1 VLIEYTEREGHTP
14 ICGVKEGTTQKI
26 DFGILNLKSNQVY
39 EGHTGEKEA
48 GIVFLSGICSVEG
61 RGFRYA
67 QVGERKNV
75 FVSKP
80 QAVYLPAGTAF
91 KITTPS
97 WAEMAIFMAPS
108 RKEGRPKL
116 MSPEEMTYTVVGRLH
131 WARYAY
137 FMIDPVMSGSE
148 DLYVGEV
155 IFPPGHWQFPPHC
168 HDDDEE
174 IYYYKVWPRNG
185 FGIQMVYT
193 EDSRVDKIYKVKNN
207 DTVVVPS
214 GYHPV
219 GSSAGDTLYVLWVMS
234 PAPERR
240 PLILKPDPRYAWAVG
255 AEWMADELTGKI
267 PAKK

>member
-1 VLIEYTEREGHTP
+1 VLIEYTEREGYTP

-26 DFGILNLKSNQVY
+26 DFGILSLKANQVY
-39 EGHTGEKEA
+39 EGQTGEKEA
-48 GIVFLSGICSVEG
+48 GIVFLSGICTVGG

-131 WARYAY
+131 WAR
-137 FMIDPVMSGSE
+137 
-148 DLYVGEV
+148 
-155 IFPPGHWQFPPHC
+155 
-168 HDDDEE
+168 
-174 IYYYKVWPRNG
+174 
-185 FGIQMVYT
+185 
-193 EDSRVDKIYKVKNN
+193 
-207 DTVVVPS
+207 
-214 GYHPV
+214 
-219 GSSAGDTLYVLWVMS
+219 
-234 PAPERR
+234 
-240 PLILKPDPRYAWAVG
+240 
-255 AEWMADELTGKI
+255 
-267 PAKK
+267 